1 MKMATKQNDGS
12 VSTWRRIGILG
23 GAFNPIH
30 NGHLMIAESARE
42 QFALDCVLFVPTG
55 HSPRKH
61 KQRITDSAH
70 RCAMIALAIS
80 DKDGFILDEIEVHSS
95 AVSYT
100 YRTMDKLKEE
110 YTSCELFFIL
120 GADSLFDF
128 ESWRNP
134 ELILKNCN
142 ILAAYRKHQHQEKFF
157 QQISYL
163 NKKYPDKFFPLD
175 APILEI
181 SSQEIR
187 QRVKEGR
194 TIERFVPELVEAYI
208 QQHKLYKNF
217 LS

>member
-1 MKMATKQNDGS
+1 METKQNDGS
-12 VSTWRRIGILG
+12 VNARRRIGILG

-42 QFALDCVLFVPTG
+42 QFALDRVLFIPTG

-61 KQRITDSAH
+61 KQRITDSVH
-70 RCAMIALAIS
+70 RCAMISLAIS
-80 DKDGFILDEIEVHSS
+80 DKDCFVLDEIEVHSS
-95 AVSYT
+95 AISYT
-100 YRTMDKLKEE
+100 YRTMEKLKEE
-110 YTSCELFFIL
+110 YISCELFFVL

-175 APILEI
+175 APILDV

-187 QRVKEGR
+187 QRVIEGR
-194 TIERFVPELVEAYI
+194 TIEHFVPESVEAYI
-208 QQHKLYKNF
+208 QQHKLYKDF
-217 LS
+217 IS